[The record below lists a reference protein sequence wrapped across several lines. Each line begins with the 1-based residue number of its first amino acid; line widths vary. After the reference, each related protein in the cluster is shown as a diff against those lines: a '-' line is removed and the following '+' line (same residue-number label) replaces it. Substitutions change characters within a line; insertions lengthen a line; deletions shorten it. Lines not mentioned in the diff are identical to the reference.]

1 MIQLHNNLASVENK
15 ASNVSTVLTV
25 SSGKY
30 ETQSGKMDV
39 EKVGRVEGICS
50 RWIPS
55 MYVKL
60 IRTVLTKLTELME
73 FGEGS

>member
-1 MIQLHNNLASVENK
+1 MIQLHNDLASVENK
-15 ASNVSTVLTV
+15 ASNVSTVLAV
-25 SSGKY
+25 SSGKF
-30 ETQSGKMDV
+30 ETQSEKMDV
-39 EKVGRVEGICS
+39 EKVGRVEGNCS

-60 IRTVLTKLTELME
+60 IRRVLTKLRELMA